1 MREVAS
7 SAMVIVTM
15 ISVRTRSVLKTH
27 TKTMIACIQ
36 HQYWNGEPGNP
47 TMDNAPSPK
56 NYFQTNCQGVTSVLL
71 KSISTTWEKYF

>member
-27 TKTMIACIQ
+27 TKTMIACMQ
-36 HQYWNGEPGNP
+36 HQYWNGERGNP

-71 KSISTTWEKYF
+71 KSISTTSEKYF